1 MVLFFTG
8 AAARQREKQVMVKVC
23 VCVFA
28 CVRARACVCVCV
40 CVCLRLIARACVTEQ
55 EYSNSKTSFY
65 KDCSFMFSP
74 DRQTDR
80 QRERERERD
89 RERDRERQTDRERD
103 REKGG
108 GGRGGVG
115 TADFCAFIESGTT
128 ATELWLSGWFLTSL
142 VRLLF

>member
-1 MVLFFTG
+1 
-8 AAARQREKQVMVKVC
+8 
-23 VCVFA
+23 
-28 CVRARACVCVCV
+28 
-40 CVCLRLIARACVTEQ
+40 
-55 EYSNSKTSFY
+55 
-65 KDCSFMFSP
+65 MFSP

-80 QRERERERD
+80 QRERD
-89 RERDRERQTDRERD
+89 RERDRERQTDRETDRD